1 MGEVYLVRHGQASF
15 GAADYDQLSD
25 LGHVQ
30 ARQLGTWFGDCGI
43 QIGRIVTGGL
53 RRHRQTAA
61 GVLETL
67 PAALHPA
74 GGLEVDPGF
83 DEYDHTEILSRHCP
97 ALGDPE
103 GTRRVLAQSS
113 TSPGR
118 TIQRLFTE
126 AMQRWLSSRHDN
138 DYTETWNGFRGRC
151 LKALWRTVE
160 NAGDARRVVVFTSG
174 GPIAAICQSLLDLP
188 DHRMI
193 ELNQSLVNSAV
204 TKLLCQPG
212 LVSLSYL
219 NNFAHLERGGQVEA
233 ISYR

>member
-25 LGHVQ
+25 LGHAQ
-30 ARQLGTWFGDCGI
+30 ARQLGTWFGDCGLRF
-43 QIGRIVTGGL
+43 GRVVAGGL
-53 RRHRQTAA
+53 RRHRETAT

-67 PAALHPA
+67 PVSLHPERA
-74 GGLEVDPGF
+74 LEVDAGF
-83 DEYDHTEILSRHCP
+83 NEYDHTEILTRHCP
-97 ALGDPE
+97 ALADPE
-103 GTRRVLAQSS
+103 ETKRLLAQSS
-113 TSPGR
+113 SPGR
-118 TIQRLFTE
+118 TVQRLFTE
-126 AMQRWLSSRHDN
+126 AMQRWLSSRHDE
-138 DYTETWNGFRGRC
+138 DYTESWNGFRGRC
-151 LKALWRTVE
+151 LKALWRIVE
-160 NAGDARRVVVFTSG
+160 NAGEARRIVVFTSG

-219 NNFAHLERGGQVEA
+219 NNFAHLERGGLADA